1 VNIVSSLGTAALST
15 LVIGVAYPV
24 YLHYLGYQQY
34 GLWLM
39 LSTVL
44 VMAQLGNLG
53 ISPALLKLVAEDFAA
68 GDVDGVYHYLSCG
81 MLSLLVS
88 GAVLMS
94 AVLLLRHPLI
104 ALLGIAGPG
113 AALAHTLL
121 PYIAVLSISAL
132 IADALS
138 SVVAGLGRY
147 DLVNYTQLTGQA
159 LTVLT
164 AVVLFKLDCGIWG
177 LLIAN
182 AACILFLSLVSL
194 LLIRRITRSPHV
206 LRLTWDQLRFRR
218 MLTFGSWVF
227 GASILNTV
235 FNPLNKIFVTRYAG
249 IAAVPVYDIAYATC
263 FKIRS
268 LFESGFRALTPAF
281 SSLNAVRPREANASL
296 ASAGRKGLKLVLYG
310 GTLLYLLV
318 FLFCEPALRFWLRGR
333 FRPDLPSIFRIMLL
347 GSYASLWGAQS
358 WYSLLGFGKSP
369 HILFANL
376 AMIVSNIA
384 WVLLWSPATGQPAT
398 LTTVTIGTCLGLLAS
413 TLYLRWQGA
422 RLGRNAGER
431 SRQPTTRKPV
441 AIQPQMLR

>member
-15 LVIGVAYPV
+15 LVIGIAYPV
-24 YLHYLGYQQY
+24 YLHYLGYEQY

-68 GDVDGVYHYLSCG
+68 GDVDGVYHYLTCG
-81 MLSLLVS
+81 MLSLLLS
-88 GAVLMS
+88 GAILMCV
-94 AVLLLRHPLI
+94 VLLLGRPLI
-104 ALLGIAGPG
+104 ALLGIPGPSV
-113 AALAHTLL
+113 ALALTLL
-121 PYIAVLSISAL
+121 PYIAVLSVAAL
-132 IADALS
+132 LADAMN

-159 LTVLT
+159 LTVVI
-164 AVVLFKLDCGIWG
+164 AVALFKFDCGIWG

-182 AACILFLSLVSL
+182 SVSVLFLSLVSL
-194 LLIRRITRSPHV
+194 LLIRRITRSPHW
-206 LRLTWDQLRFRR
+206 LRLTWDQPRFRR
-218 MLTFGSWVF
+218 MLNFGSWVF

-235 FNPLNKIFVTRYAG
+235 FNPVNKIFVTRYAG

-296 ASAGRKGLKLVLYG
+296 ASADRKGLKLVLYG

-318 FLFCEPALRFWLRGR
+318 FLFCEPTLRFWLRGR
-333 FRPDLPSIFRIMLL
+333 FRPDLPAIFRIMLV
-347 GSYASLWGAQS
+347 GSYVSLWGAQS

-376 AMIVSNIA
+376 AMIVSNVA
-384 WVLLWSPATGQPAT
+384 WVLLWPPATGQPAT
-398 LTTVTIGTCLGLLAS
+398 LATVTLGTCVGLLAS

-422 RLGRNAGER
+422 RLGKDCVQHTWQ
-431 SRQPTTRKPV
+431 STPRKPV
-441 AIQPQMLR
+441 AIQP